1 MEGPK
6 SSTAAAGA
14 TVVGTVL
21 SHHGVVGM
29 KWGHR
34 RGSSGSSTK
43 TSSEAPTHASA
54 DHIQTEAHKSV
65 AKQHGIKALSNEHLQ
80 QVNTRMNLEQQY
92 RNLAGNKPSKFETG
106 HHHVKKVLAV
116 AKTVNDIHNT
126 INGPV
131 GKAVKTAVKAKT
143 ASE

>member
-6 SSTAAAGA
+6 SATAAAGA

-21 SHHGVVGM
+21 SHHGVAGM

-34 RGSSGSSTK
+34 RDSSGSASK
-43 TSSEAPTHASA
+43 SSSEAPSHASV
-54 DHIQTEAHKSV
+54 DHVQTEAHKAV

-80 QVNTRMNLEQQY
+80 QVNTRMNLEQQF
-92 RNLAGNKPSKFETG
+92 RNLAGNKSSKFETG
-106 HHHVKKVLAV
+106 HQHVKKVLAV
-116 AKTVNDIHNT
+116 AKTLNDIHNT
-126 INGPV
+126 VNGPV
-131 GKAVKTAVKAKT
+131 GKAIKTAVKAKT